1 MRTPQNL
8 WILCISSCVEYVVS
22 TSNRPI
28 RRAVNRVAD
37 HDAFAVDERDAKVR
51 ATFCSRLLCCW
62 TNDDVTAHGECRPTT
77 PKDTSS
83 LGQWHEVKAQA
94 WTHIS
99 FVREH
104 KHDAKRFAAFS
115 HHIFF
120 KPFLHLRRRQK
131 DSTSRSKDARGT
143 NDILGEGGN
152 ASVSVS
158 ATAVQSVSS
167 SGLPRAYLSHAAL
180 APRRRRASHQRG
192 QRHPCLPSPSKSCCN
207 SFRDAFLFSIVTS
220 AGSPVSTSCVF
231 FFSRHFLLRFFPYHR
246 TLNPT
251 MAAQWTTT
259 TLPTPS
265 RRRIRP

>member
-83 LGQWHEVKAQA
+83 LGRWHEVKAQA

-120 KPFLHLRRRQK
+120 KPFFAFARA
-131 DSTSRSKDARGT
+131 SKRFDEPIERCT
-143 NDILGEGGN
+143 WHE
-152 ASVSVS
+152 
-158 ATAVQSVSS
+158 
-167 SGLPRAYLSHAAL
+167 RY
-180 APRRRRASHQRG
+180 PRRRWQRLRVRIG
-192 QRHPCLPSPSKSCCN
+192 DCRSVGIFVRPPSCLPLACSSRPPKKTGI
-207 SFRDAFLFSIVTS
+207 A
-220 AGSPVSTSCVF
+220 ST
-231 FFSRHFLLRFFPYHR
+231 R
-246 TLNPT
+246 
-251 MAAQWTTT
+251 
-259 TLPTPS
+259 PTPS
-265 RRRIRP
+265 MPAIAKQKLL

>member
-167 SGLPRAYLSHAAL
+167 SGLPRAYLSQLSPPEEDGHRINAANAIAKQAKVAVIL
-180 APRRRRASHQRG
+180 S
-192 QRHPCLPSPSKSCCN
+192 
-207 SFRDAFLFSIVTS
+207 VTH
-220 AGSPVSTSCVF
+220 F
-231 FFSRHFLLRFFPYHR
+231 FFRL
-246 TLNPT
+246 
-251 MAAQWTTT
+251 
-259 TLPTPS
+259 
-265 RRRIRP
+265 